1 MGIGEVAA
9 FSGVV
14 PANGQAHTQVRG
26 VGRPSTVAQYA
37 PQIGQWLRDNP
48 AVSGA
53 EVLRRVR
60 LTGYRGGKSALYQL
74 GWRLPV
80 AGPGK
85 QQARPAPPA
94 ARRAVSSA
102 AASVPLSPP

>member
-60 LTGYRGGKSALYQL
+60 LTGYRGGKNPPYELVL
-74 GWRLPV
+74 RLRL
-80 AGPGK
+80 AAPGK
-85 QQARPAPPA
+85 QQPPASPTARRPAPG
-94 ARRAVSSA
+94 
-102 AASVPLSPP
+102 

>member
-1 MGIGEVAA
+1 MGIGEMAA

-37 PQIGQWLRDNP
+37 PQIAQWLRDNP

-60 LTGYRGGKSALYQL
+60 LTGYRGGKSALYEL
-74 GWRLPV
+74 VRRL
-80 AGPGK
+80 
-85 QQARPAPPA
+85 RL
-94 ARRAVSSA
+94 
-102 AASVPLSPP
+102 AASGN

>member
-60 LTGYRGGKSALYQL
+60 LTGYRRGKSPPYEFVRRP
-74 GWRLPV
+74 RL
-80 AGPGK
+80 AASRN
-85 QQARPAPPA
+85 QQPRPAPPLQ
-94 ARRAVSSA
+94 R
-102 AASVPLSPP
+102 PPPGCAPS

>member
-1 MGIGEVAA
+1 MGIGEMAT

-14 PANGQAHTQVRG
+14 PGNGQAHTQVRG

-37 PQIGQWLRDNP
+37 PQIAQWLRDNP

-60 LTGYRGGKSALYQL
+60 VAGYRGGKSALYEL
-74 GWRLPV
+74 VRRL
-80 AGPGK
+80 
-85 QQARPAPPA
+85 RL
-94 ARRAVSSA
+94 
-102 AASVPLSPP
+102 AASAN